1 MAIDLETRPT
11 VRAAPPERPV
21 PKTRRQIAR
30 PVLLGVLFVLMTV
43 PVYLLLVNSFKD
55 QEDILNGPFALP
67 FGNLTL
73 EHLNAAIHSPQF
85 NVIRGYGFTLFLV
98 VTVDVL
104 CILLAGPAAY
114 VIARSMK
121 RRTQLLML
129 YFLAGTF
136 IPGAALII
144 PVIYVLRS
152 LGLANT
158 VTGLIAHDVAS
169 TLPVS
174 IFLFVGFIRTIPVD
188 IDHAAQIDGA
198 GRYRTF
204 WTIIFPLM
212 RPGVVTVLILNSIG
226 DLERL
231 RQSADPA
238 QSGLGAVHRDHRDL
252 RRDQSVLDRPDEG
265 VPEPAAGDRAG
276 DHLLHLHAAAHH
288 QRPDGRCG
296 EGLRRSSAPED
307 PPGH

>member
-11 VRAAPPERPV
+11 IQAAPPARPAPEVRRRVVRPV
-21 PKTRRQIAR
+21 MLA
-30 PVLLGVLFVLMTV
+30 LLFVLMTV
-43 PVYLLLVNSFKD
+43 PVYLLLVNSFKN
-55 QEDILNGPFALP
+55 QEDILNGPFSLP
-67 FGNLTL
+67 FSKLTL
-73 EHLNAAIHSPQF
+73 EHLNGAIHSPQF
-85 NVIRGYGFTLFLV
+85 NVIKGYGFTLFLV
-98 VTVDVL
+98 VAVDVL
-104 CILLAGPAAY
+104 CILFAGPAAY

-158 VTGLIAHDVAS
+158 VAGLLAHDVAS

-188 IDHAAQIDGA
+188 IDHAASIDGA

-226 DLERL
+226 IWNDFVSPQILLSPGSGRYTVTTAIYAGISQYSTDLTKVFPNLLLAIAPVIIFFIYMQRHII
-231 RQSADPA
+231 
-238 QSGLGAVHRDHRDL
+238 SGLTVGAVK
-252 RRDQSVLDRPDEG
+252 G
-265 VPEPAAGDRAG
+265 
-276 DHLLHLHAAAHH
+276 
-288 QRPDGRCG
+288 
-296 EGLRRSSAPED
+296 
-307 PPGH
+307 

>member
-1 MAIDLETRPT
+1 MAVDIETTPT
-11 VRAAPPERPV
+11 IRAVPPRRAEPPPVVRRRSVVRPV
-21 PKTRRQIAR
+21 MLA
-30 PVLLGVLFVLMTV
+30 LLFVLMTV
-43 PVYLLLVNSFKD
+43 PVYLLLINSFKD
-55 QEDILNGPFALP
+55 QEDILNGPFSLP
-67 FGNLTL
+67 FGKLTL
-73 EHLNAAIHSPQF
+73 EHLEAAIRSPQF

-98 VTVDVL
+98 VAVDVL
-104 CILLAGPAAY
+104 CILFAGPAAY

-226 DLERL
+226 IWNDFVSPQILLSPGSGRYTVTTAIYAGVSQYSTDLTKVFPNLLLAIAPVIIFFIYMQRHII
-231 RQSADPA
+231 
-238 QSGLGAVHRDHRDL
+238 SGLTVGAVK
-252 RRDQSVLDRPDEG
+252 G
-265 VPEPAAGDRAG
+265 
-276 DHLLHLHAAAHH
+276 
-288 QRPDGRCG
+288 
-296 EGLRRSSAPED
+296 
-307 PPGH
+307 